1 MATFAANG
9 AATLFHDNTA
19 RLATTSSG
27 IDVTGTVTA
36 DDLKID
42 GTDDDIQINDTSLTK
57 ASLVKYIGFHGSDG
71 RAGYL
76 GYSGASGTGS
86 FQIYNQN
93 NTAMTFHNN
102 SSEAVRITS
111 GGDLLVSKTAAGT
124 GTVGVEARSDG
135 LLAATRDGNQ
145 PLLLNRKT
153 SDGSI
158 ALFQK
163 DGSTVGSIRT
173 ASSAVSIESEG
184 AKTGLLFGG
193 DNIYPRRSG
202 SFSDGT
208 NSLGGATYRFKDL
221 YLSGTVTADGL
232 TVNAINGG
240 QIGGN
245 RNLIINGA
253 MQAAQRGDVTGISSN
268 SYGGPDRFRLNVS
281 GLGTFSISQSTTA
294 PDGFANSY
302 KLDCTTADASPA
314 AGDLLRVNYFIE
326 GQDLQGLAY
335 GTSGAKAITLSF
347 YVRSNKTGTYNIQ
360 FQQPDNS
367 FKHAVL
373 SYTIDSADTWEFKS
387 ITVAGDTAGIINN
400 DNGSG
405 LSLNWVLGAGSNYT
419 SGSERPTYTA
429 FANADIAP
437 TQTVNLADNTA
448 NEWYLTGVQ
457 LEVGEQATSF
467 EHRSFGDELARC
479 QRYYYRL
486 ESSGDFTNFA
496 VLRTYSTTKG
506 TGTIYAPVSM
516 RSAPTATNS
525 AASNFSYSLSALSPI
540 ANYTQN
546 HPQVFTVDVTGA
558 FTANGAAS
566 LENGTGSGAGIFIA
580 YDAEL

>member
-1 MATFAANG
+1 
-9 AATLFHDNTA
+9 
-19 RLATTSSG
+19 
-27 IDVTGTVTA
+27 VT
-36 DDLKID
+36 
-42 GTDDDIQINDTSLTK
+42 Q
-57 ASLVKYIGFHGSDG
+57 Y
-71 RAGYL
+71 
-76 GYSGASGTGS
+76 
-86 FQIYNQN
+86 
-93 NTAMTFHNN
+93 
-102 SSEAVRITS
+102 
-111 GGDLLVSKTAAGT
+111 
-124 GTVGVEARSDG
+124 
-135 LLAATRDGNQ
+135 
-145 PLLLNRKT
+145 
-153 SDGSI
+153 
-158 ALFQK
+158 
-163 DGSTVGSIRT
+163 
-173 ASSAVSIESEG
+173 
-184 AKTGLLFGG
+184 
-193 DNIYPRRSG
+193 
-202 SFSDGT
+202 
-208 NSLGGATYRFKDL
+208 
-221 YLSGTVTADGL
+221 
-232 TVNAINGG
+232 
-240 QIGGN
+240 
-245 RNLIINGA
+245 
-253 MQAAQRGDVTGISSN
+253 
-268 SYGGPDRFRLNVS
+268 
-281 GLGTFSISQSTTA
+281 
-294 PDGFANSY
+294 
-302 KLDCTTADASPA
+302 
-314 AGDLLRVNYFIE
+314 
-326 GQDLQGLAY
+326 
-335 GTSGAKAITLSF
+335 
-347 YVRSNKTGTYNIQ
+347 
-360 FQQPDNS
+360 
-367 FKHAVL
+367 AVL